1 MPEKG
6 VQVVQT
12 VKAKIKNI
20 KTDKGYY
27 HTLQGN
33 LYTHRCSQGIYNRS
47 NGRL

>member
-20 KTDKGYY
+20 KTDKIILLPVYAIS
-27 HTLQGN
+27 
-33 LYTHRCSQGIYNRS
+33 LYKRCWFIWV
-47 NGRL
+47 

>member
-1 MPEKG
+1 MLEKG

-33 LYTHRCSQGIYNRS
+33 LYTHRCS
-47 NGRL
+47 